1 MSLQDTLI
9 VFVKNPEKGK
19 VKTRLA
25 SVSGDD
31 AALRIYQFLLEKT
44 RSAALGVECSRL
56 LCYSEYVPATDDWPD
71 AAFLKAVQAP
81 GDLGQRMASAF
92 HRAFLSGAQKA
103 IIIGSD
109 CPELDSRLIREAFE
123 ALDNTDFVIG
133 PARDGGY
140 YLLGMKQFTPE
151 IFRGIPWSTA
161 TVAED
166 TFRII
171 HSLDKEYTLLPQ
183 LSDIDEY
190 EDWISYA
197 SAHPDAGK
205 EFVSDV
211 ILRAKK

>member
-1 MSLQDTLI
+1 MSQRNTLI

-44 RSAALGVECSRL
+44 RSAALGVGCSRL
-56 LCYSEYVPATDDWPD
+56 LCYSEYVPATDNWPD
-71 AAFLKAVQAP
+71 TAFLKAVQSP
-81 GDLGQRMASAF
+81 GDLGQRMTSAF
-92 HRAFLSGAQKA
+92 HQAFHSGAQKA

-151 IFRGIPWSTA
+151 IFREVPWSTA

-166 TFRII
+166 TLQIV
-171 HSLDKEYTLLPQ
+171 HSLDKDYTLLPQ

-190 EDWISYA
+190 EDWISYV

-205 EFVSDV
+205 KFISD
-211 ILRAKK
+211 